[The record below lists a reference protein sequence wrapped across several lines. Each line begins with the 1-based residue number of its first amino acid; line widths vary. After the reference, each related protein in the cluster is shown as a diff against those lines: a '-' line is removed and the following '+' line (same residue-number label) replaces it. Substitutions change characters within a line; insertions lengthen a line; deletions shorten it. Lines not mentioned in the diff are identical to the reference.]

1 VPGIEFSGGIKML
14 QRSSKVLLVIV
25 SLLVITLI
33 GCSKEEEVKPTPEE
47 AFEAYATLWEDGNY
61 GMMYEYLSSELK
73 QKMTK
78 EEFIERNTTIYQEI
92 DATNLSIKMIVEEI
106 AEEEQQELP
115 EENELETEKLIEFEK
130 SMETIA
136 GDIYFRETVLLKLEV
151 GETGE
156 DSQESWRLDWKQAMI
171 LPPLQEGDEVKV
183 RTLLPTKR
191 GEIVDRN
198 GEALAVNGKILEFGI
213 VPERLPED
221 EAKSTEDASKLLD
234 MSVAEIENKLNQSW
248 VKPGHFVPLKSI
260 SQGKQ
265 DLFNKLM
272 SIPGITYREVDSRVY
287 PLGEMA
293 AHLTGYIGKITDK
306 ELESRKDLGYHANSY
321 LGKAGLE
328 AILEDQLRGEIGRV
342 IYLENEAGEETVT
355 IARKEPVDGP
365 VIELTIDTKLQKSI
379 FSQLQG
385 ETGTSV
391 ALHPITGEVLSLV
404 SSPAYDPNDFVLG
417 ISSQKWQELN
427 EDEAKPLL
435 NRFTQTFTPGSTIK
449 PITAAIAI
457 DNGLDKTEKR
467 VINGLS
473 WSKDTTWGGYRVSR
487 VTDPNNDVDL
497 RDALVYSDNIYFAQI
512 AIELGKDKLEAGL
525 KDFGFEERIPFE
537 YGMAVSKV
545 ANETINSEIQLAD
558 TGYGQGEL
566 QISPLHL
573 ALLYTAFVNEGSIP
587 TPTLFTNRTRA
598 PWKENLVDSE
608 NASYIMSALVDVIED
623 RRGTATKAKITGVP
637 LAGKTGTTEH
647 KMSQNGTGK
656 ETGWF
661 VAMNTD
667 SPELLVL
674 MMIDDVQDR
683 GGSGM
688 VVPKVKKVFME
699 SFPR

>member
-1 VPGIEFSGGIKML
+1 ML
-14 QRSSKVLLVIV
+14 QQSSKVLLVIV
-25 SLLVITLI
+25 SLLVFTLI

-47 AFEAYATLWEDGNY
+47 AFEAYAAFWEDGNY
-61 GMMYEYLSSELK
+61 GMMYEYLSSEAK

-115 EENELETEKLIEFEK
+115 EENEPETEKLIEFEK

-136 GDIYFRETVLLKLEV
+136 GDIYFRETVLLKLEA
-151 GETGE
+151 EEPGE
-156 DSQESWRLDWKQAMI
+156 DSQETWRLDWKQAMI

-221 EAKSTEDASKLLD
+221 EAKSIEDASRLLE

-265 DLFNKLM
+265 DLFNELM
-272 SIPGITYREVDSRVY
+272 RIPGVTYREVDSRVY

-293 AHLTGYIGKITDK
+293 AHLIGYIGKITDK

-355 IARKEPVDGP
+355 IAKKEPVDGP

-427 EDEAKPLL
+427 EDEAKPFL

-473 WSKDTTWGGYRVSR
+473 WGKDTTWGGYRVSR
-487 VTDPNNDVDL
+487 VTDPNHDVDL

-512 AIELGKDKLEAGL
+512 AIELGKDKLESGL
-525 KDFGFEERIPFE
+525 KNFGFEERIPFE

-587 TPTLFTNRTRA
+587 TPTLFTNRTEVL
-598 PWKENLVDSE
+598 WKENLVDAE
-608 NASYIMSALVDVIED
+608 NASYILSALLDVIED
-623 RRGTATKAKITGVP
+623 PQGTATKAKITGLP

-647 KMSQNGTGK
+647 KMSQNDAGK

-667 SPELLVL
+667 APKLLVL

-688 VVPKVKKVFME
+688 VVPKVKKVFSE
-699 SFPR
+699 TFPR

>member
-1 VPGIEFSGGIKML
+1 ML
-14 QRSSKVLLVIV
+14 QQSSKILFVIV

-61 GMMYEYLSSELK
+61 GMMYEFLSNEAK
-73 QKMTK
+73 QEMTK

-92 DATNLSIKMIVEEI
+92 NATNLSIKMIVEEI
-106 AEEEQQELP
+106 NEEEQELP
-115 EENELETEKLIEFEK
+115 EETPPETEKLIEFEK

-151 GETGE
+151 EKTGE
-156 DSQESWRLDWKQAMI
+156 DSQEFWRLEWKQAMI
-171 LPPLQEGDEVKV
+171 LPPLQEKDEVKV

-221 EAKSTEDASKLLD
+221 EEKSIEDASKLLE

-248 VKPGHFVPLKSI
+248 VKPGHFVPLKSL

-265 DLFNKLM
+265 DLFNELM
-272 SIPGITYREVDSRVY
+272 SIPGVTYREVDGRVY

-293 AHLTGYIGKITDK
+293 AHLTGYIGKITAE
-306 ELESRKDLGYHANSY
+306 ELESRKDQGYHANSY
-321 LGKAGLE
+321 IGKAGLE
-328 AILEDQLRGEIGRV
+328 AILEEQLRGEIGRV

-365 VIELTIDTKLQKSI
+365 VIELTIDIKLQKTI
-379 FSQLQG
+379 FSQLKG

-417 ISSQKWQELN
+417 ISTQKWQELN

-457 DNGLDKTEKR
+457 DNGLDITEKR

-473 WSKDTTWGGYRVSR
+473 WGKDTTWGGYRVSR
-487 VTDPNNDVDL
+487 VTDPNHDVDL

-525 KDFGFEERIPFE
+525 QNFGFEERIPFE
-537 YGMAVSKV
+537 YGMTVSKV
-545 ANETINSEIQLAD
+545 ANEEINSEIQLAD
-558 TGYGQGEL
+558 TGYGQG
-566 QISPLHL
+566 QMRISPLHL

-587 TPTLFTNRTRA
+587 TPTLFINRAGA
-598 PWKENLVDSE
+598 PWKENLVASE
-608 NASYIMSALVDVIED
+608 SASYIMNALVDVIED
-623 RRGTATKAKITGVP
+623 PRGTATRAKMEQIP

-647 KMSQNGTGK
+647 KEVQGEKGR

-667 SPELLVL
+667 APELLVL
-674 MMIDDVQDR
+674 MMVDDVQDR